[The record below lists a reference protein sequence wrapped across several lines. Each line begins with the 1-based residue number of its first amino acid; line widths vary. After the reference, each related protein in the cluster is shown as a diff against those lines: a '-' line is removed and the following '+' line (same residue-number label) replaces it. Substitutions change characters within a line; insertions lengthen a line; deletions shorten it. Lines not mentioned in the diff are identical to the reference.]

1 MASTTMPIEKS
12 EKEWRAILFPEQFR
26 VPLLKGTE
34 LKVTGEYN
42 KFYEEGIYNLLP
54 VELRFT
60 SLPPNLILVVV
71 GLLSSRVF
79 LEPSIGFVHLA
90 HVFKGE
96 GFKVP
101 TDERHCVNSV
111 TVKFIPGNVASSI

>member
-26 VPLLKGTE
+26 IPLLKGTE
-34 LKVTGEYN
+34 LKSTT
-42 KFYEEGIYNLLP
+42 KFDSGCGWPTFFEGFSGAIN
-54 VELRFT
+54 RFPDLDGRRIEITCAT
-60 SLPPNLILVVV
+60 S
-71 GLLSSRVF
+71 S
-79 LEPSIGFVHLA
+79 VHLA

-101 TDERHCVNSV
+101 MDERHCVNSV
-111 TVKFIPGNVASSI
+111 SVKFIPGNVASSI